1 MAKTHD
7 YIQIMPHGVPHGG
20 QCRIRIYQAASLG
33 EAELPVVICSEWD
46 NPGPGMSITNSVEYI
61 AAEVLANH
69 PDVFDPFSIGNIPG
83 IEYDKPF
90 VWIEHYTSGAR
101 GTPSDPH
108 TFDLVEFSSYE
119 ARDTIVGG
127 VWAREIGSPS
137 WKPLDRGTVES
148 LVGERLD

>member
-1 MAKTHD
+1 VC
-7 YIQIMPHGVPHGG
+7 QVP
-20 QCRIRIYQAASLG
+20 AP
-33 EAELPVVICSEWD
+33 LPCVAC
-46 NPGPGMSITNSVEYI
+46 Y
-61 AAEVLANH
+61 
-69 PDVFDPFSIGNIPG
+69 
-83 IEYDKPF
+83 
-90 VWIEHYTSGAR
+90 
-101 GTPSDPH
+101 PH